1 MTFKRISTG
10 KKGEELAASFLRSK
24 GYKII
29 ENNFRTRHGEIDIIA
44 DDGCVSFIEVR
55 SLNSKGFGLPEH
67 SVNRRKQDQIA
78 KAALMYIKIKK
89 LEDRD
94 CRFDVVSIED
104 VDSDSPKIRL
114 IKNAFELNERY
125 RY

>member
-10 KKGEELAASFLRSK
+10 KKGEELATSFLRSQ

-67 SVNRRKQDQIA
+67 SVNRRKQNQIT
-78 KAALMYIKIKK
+78 KTALMYIKIKK

-94 CRFDVVSIED
+94 CRFDVVSVEGT
-104 VDSDSPKIRL
+104 DSDSPKIRL
-114 IKNAFELNERY
+114 IKNAFELDERY

>member
-1 MTFKRISTG
+1 MTFKRILTG
-10 KKGEELAASFLRSK
+10 KKGEGLAATFLKSQ

-44 DDGCVSFIEVR
+44 DDGCIAFIEVR

-67 SVNRRKQDQIA
+67 SINRRKQNQIS
-78 KAALMYIKIKK
+78 KTALMYIKIKK
-89 LEDRD
+89 LEGRD
-94 CRFDVVSIED
+94 CRFDVVSVED
-104 VDSDSPKIRL
+104 VDSDSPKVRL
-114 IKNAFELNERY
+114 IKNAFEINERY